1 MKKALAIIA
10 AACAASYAYGQGTI
24 AVENVGAAGIIPIF
38 LADGATQVKG
48 ANYSAAL
55 WFNGAQVGADVAFKA
70 NGRFAGGSAEVAGV
84 ALGSVAKGLTLNVWD
99 TTSGATFA
107 AATVKGTSAAF
118 DSDPLGGGSTPPPK
132 LANLKSFNLSAASTT
147 GSTTGPTVPEPST
160 IALGAAGAALL
171 LFRSRR

>member
-38 LADGATQVKG
+38 LNDGTTKVADPKYMASLWLGNTQI
-48 ANYSAAL
+48 
-55 WFNGAQVGADVAFKA
+55 GADVAFKS

-84 ALGSVAKGLTLNVWD
+84 ALGGVAKGLTLKVWD
-99 TTSGATFA
+99 SSQGNFGAA
-107 AATVKGTSAAF
+107 SIKGTSAAF

-132 LANLKSFNLSAASTT
+132 LANLKSFNLDK
-147 GSTTGPTVPEPST
+147 GSSSGPTTTVVPEPST
-160 IALGAAGAALL
+160 IALGALGAALL